1 MLKIYRKLS
10 LILRIML
17 FYYVIINLCCKGKV
31 AIGKARYLLN
41 IVF

>member
-1 MLKIYRKLS
+1 MAGLARIAIKS
-10 LILRIML
+10 QLI
-17 FYYVIINLCCKGKV
+17 VIIGKREKYGKV

>member
-1 MLKIYRKLS
+1 MLLKTFLSKI
-10 LILRIML
+10 IV
-17 FYYVIINLCCKGKV
+17 FNKGKV